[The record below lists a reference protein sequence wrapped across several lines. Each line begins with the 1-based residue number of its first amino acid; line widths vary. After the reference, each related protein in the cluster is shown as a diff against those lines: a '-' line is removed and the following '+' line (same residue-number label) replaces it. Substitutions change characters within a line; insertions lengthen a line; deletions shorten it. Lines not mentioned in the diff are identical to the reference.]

1 MQDEFIRLQK
11 LLRKTILFITH
22 DFDEAIRLADR
33 IGIMKDGELVQ
44 LATPQEM
51 VLHPANDYVHEFVKI
66 APRDKTLTLA
76 AIARPLSGDCPSQG
90 LDGSTKLCDAA
101 AQILASDHR
110 FAVLNDDQQAMGTVT
125 RQDLIEALFPSTA
138 GL

>member
-1 MQDEFIRLQK
+1 
-11 LLRKTILFITH
+11 
-22 DFDEAIRLADR
+22 
-33 IGIMKDGELVQ
+33 
-44 LATPQEM
+44 
-51 VLHPANDYVHEFVKI
+51 LHPANDYVREFVKI
-66 APRDKTLTLA
+66 APRDKILTLA
-76 AIARPLSGDCPSQG
+76 AIARPLNGDCPSQG
-90 LDGSTKLCDAA
+90 LAGTTKLCDAA